1 MVSDK
6 QLGIIDA
13 ERTDVSLSD
22 DNMFIVCGLPTFR
35 ISGAYLEFVDKNRQ
49 RCAAR
54 GGRIIRVKITHLV
67 DVIKTKQTKQIA
79 T

>member
-1 MVSDK
+1 MVKDN
-6 QLGIIDA
+6 QQGIIDA
-13 ERTDVSLSD
+13 ERVDVSLSD

-54 GGRIIRVKITHLV
+54 GGRIIRVKISHLV
-67 DVIKTKQTKQIA
+67 DVVKSKKIST
-79 T
+79 